1 VAPGPDSPA
10 LMTIKSKKLSMLN
23 SIAITAVRGKETPEE
38 RHLPVVM
45 AYHIKLITSP
55 KDINGVQSK
64 L

>member
-1 VAPGPDSPA
+1 
-10 LMTIKSKKLSMLN
+10 MLN